1 MALLSYQEEPCDRLT
16 KILSEKGSALDASDT
31 GVGKTYCA
39 VHAAKRLGIPV
50 GIICPKSVIPSWQ
63 RVCKSEGLEPAF
75 IMNYEK
81 AIRGGTDFI
90 LRENRKF
97 VWNFAGL
104 VIWDEVQRCKSNTS
118 LNSQMLI
125 CAWETRLIRCLC
137 LSATAFQNPTE
148 MRALGFVLGL
158 HKNYDF
164 WQFCFK
170 NGGRRDRW
178 GGVTWRG
185 TQAQLE
191 PIHKHIF
198 PERGVRVRIKDLPA
212 DVFPTNKIIAEPLQI
227 DKPGELDKIYHE
239 AEAELELLREK
250 EENDYKSAFTII
262 LRARQR
268 AELLKVPLL
277 VEMTQDLL
285 EEGKSIVV
293 FCCFNATLELLAQ
306 YLNTDCIIK
315 EQDAKQRQEN
325 IDRFQS
331 GASRTI
337 LCNIQAGGVG
347 LSLHDTVGTNPRVVF
362 HCPTYSAVDLRQALG
377 RAYRAG
383 GKSPVLQRLIYA
395 AGTVEEKVCARV
407 QQKLNNIDLLNDS
420 EISPLI
426 WQKNST
432 HNLAPVV

>member
-1 MALLSYQEEPCDRLT
+1 MALLSYQQEPCDRLT
-16 KILSEKGSALDASDT
+16 KILQEKGSALDASDT

-63 RVCKSEGLEPAF
+63 RVCKSEGLEPVF
-75 IMNYEK
+75 ILNYEK

-104 VIWDEVQRCKSNTS
+104 VIWDEVQRCKSHTS

-125 CAWETRLIRCLC
+125 CAWETKLIRCLC

-198 PERGVRVRIKDLPA
+198 PERGVRVRIKDLPPE
-212 DVFPTNKIIAEPLQI
+212 VFPTNKIIAEALQI
-227 DKPGELDKIYHE
+227 DKPGELDSIY
-239 AEAELELLREK
+239 AEAEKELAVLRKK

-262 LRARQR
+262 LRARQK
-268 AELLKVPLL
+268 AEILKVPLL
-277 VEMTQDLL
+277 VEMTEDLL
-285 EEGKSIVV
+285 DEGKSAIIFVN
-293 FCCFNATLELLAQ
+293 FNSTLELLAS
-306 YLNTDCIIK
+306 YLKTDCIIRD
-315 EQDAKQRQEN
+315 QDSQERQKN
-325 IDRFQS
+325 LDAFQTNQ
-331 GASRTI
+331 SRI
-337 LCNIQAGGVG
+337 IICNIQAGGVG
-347 LSLHDTVGTNPRVVF
+347 ISLHDLGGSNPRSVLL
-362 HCPTYSAVDLRQALG
+362 CPTYNAVDLRQALG
-377 RAYRAG
+377 RAYRAE
-383 GKSPVLQRLIYA
+383 GKSPVLQRLVFA
-395 AGTVEEKVCARV
+395 AGTVEEKVCAKV
-407 QQKLNNIDLLNDS
+407 QAKLNNIDLLNDN
-420 EISPLI
+420 EISTLI

-432 HNLAPVV
+432 QNSAPVV